1 MVPRSMNRIRFEVSG
16 PGEIVA
22 TDNGDP
28 TDMTAFP
35 SKDRKAFNGLALGIV
50 RAERGQSGTIKV
62 TAQSEGL
69 DEARTLITIE

>member
-1 MVPRSMNRIRFEVSG
+1 MNEIHFSISG

-35 SKDRKAFNGLALGIV
+35 SKDRNAFNGMALVIV
-50 RAERGQSGTIKV
+50 RAKAGQSGPIVV
-62 TAQSEGL
+62 TAKSQGL
-69 DEARTLITIE
+69 ADSQTTVTAK